1 MVSNLG
7 LSLRS
12 APSARLEGRGR
23 LGRFVNKLVLISV
36 SAREPVPARFN
47 LARYCLAE
55 NARLRPG
62 ATALTVIGDAGVRR
76 WTHAAFDLEVRRL
89 GAGLASLGLEP
100 GARVMIRMGNEANA
114 ALLYFASIAAG
125 FVPLLA
131 SSQLTF
137 EEADFLLRDCGASA
151 LALGAAFEEE
161 AHGGGFAVLRG
172 GDIARLS
179 DCAPLDD
186 YADTAADDPAY
197 LVYTSGTA
205 SRPKGVL
212 HAHRAAWGRRPMRAH
227 WTGLGPGDVMLHA
240 GAINWTYTLGVGI
253 VDPLSAGGSAVLYN
267 GHPDP
272 NVWPRLIAEHRATV
286 FAAVPGVY
294 RQILKYAAP
303 EKADL
308 SSLRHGLSAGAALA
322 PSLLAEW
329 RARTGKEIYEA
340 FGMSE
345 CSTFISSG
353 PTTPV
358 HPGSPGRPQP
368 GRVVAALPQDG
379 GETPLPPGETGILA
393 VRRDEP
399 GLMLGY
405 WNRSEEE
412 REAFRGDWFVS
423 GDLVE
428 FDAEGYMHHHG
439 RADEV
444 MNAGGYRVS
453 PAEVEK
459 CLAAFDHVA
468 EAAAAERPGRDADST
483 IIKAYVVMRD
493 GAAHDEAAILAHCQA
508 HLAAYKRP
516 RAVVFL
522 DALPRN
528 ANGKLNRRALP

>member
-1 MVSNLG
+1 MSYAA
-7 LSLRS
+7 SPDRD
-12 APSARLEGRGR
+12 
-23 LGRFVNKLVLISV
+23 
-36 SAREPVPARFN
+36 PVPARFN
-47 LARYCLAE
+47 LARYCLAA
-55 NARLRPG
+55 NAAARPDV
-62 ATALTVIGDAGVRR
+62 TALTIVGDAGAQR
-76 WTHAAFDLEVRRL
+76 WTHGELDLKVRSL
-89 GAGLASLGLEP
+89 AAGLRSLGLP
-100 GARVMIRMGNEANA
+100 AGARIMIRMGNEANA
-114 ALLYFASIAAG
+114 ALAYFAAIAAG
-125 FVPLLA
+125 YVALLA

-137 EEADFLLRDCGASA
+137 EEAEFLLEDCGAA
-151 LALGAAFEEE
+151 VLALGAAFEHE
-161 AHGGGFAVLRG
+161 AHAGAAVVLRG
-172 GDIARLS
+172 ADLARLS
-179 DCAPLDD
+179 QSAPLAD

-197 LVYTSGTA
+197 LVYTSGTT

-240 GAINWTYTLGVGI
+240 GAINWTYTLGVGV

-272 NVWPRLIAEHRATV
+272 AVWTRLIDEHRATI

-303 EKADL
+303 ETADL

-329 RARTGKEIYEA
+329 RARTGKEIFEA

-368 GRVVAALPQDG
+368 GRVVAALPADG
-379 GETPLPPGETGILA
+379 GDAPLPAGETGVLA
-393 VRRDEP
+393 VRRDDP

-405 WNRSEEE
+405 WNRPDEE
-412 REAFRGDWFVS
+412 RDAFRGAWFVS
-423 GDLVE
+423 GDLVA
-428 FDAEGYMHHHG
+428 FDSEGYMHHHG

-459 CLAAFDHVA
+459 CLLAFDHVA
-468 EAAAAERPGRDADST
+468 EAAAAERPGRDGETT
-483 IIKAYVVMRD
+483 IIKSYVVMRD
-493 GAAHDEAAILAHCQA
+493 NAPQDEEAILAHCHA

-516 RAVVFL
+516 RSVVFL

-528 ANGKLNRRALP
+528 ANGKLNRSALP

>member
-1 MVSNLG
+1 MTEAAV
-7 LSLRS
+7 
-12 APSARLEGRGR
+12 
-23 LGRFVNKLVLISV
+23 
-36 SAREPVPARFN
+36 REPVPAHFN

-55 NARLRPG
+55 NARLRPDV
-62 ATALTVIGDAGVRR
+62 TAITVVGDAGAQR
-76 WTHAAFDLEVRRL
+76 WTHAELDLKVRRL
-89 GAGLASLGLEP
+89 AAGLRALGLAP
-100 GARVMIRMGNEANA
+100 GARVMIRMGNEPNA
-114 ALLYFASIAAG
+114 ALTYFATIAAG
-125 FVPLLA
+125 YVALLA

-137 EEADFLLRDCGASA
+137 EEAGFLLEDCGAAA
-151 LALGAAFEEE
+151 LALGVAFEQE
-161 AHGGGFAVLRG
+161 AHEGGAVVLRG
-172 GDIARLS
+172 DDLKRLLES
-179 DCAPLDD
+179 APLED
-186 YADTAADDPAY
+186 YADTGANDPAY
-197 LVYTSGTA
+197 LVYTSGTT

-272 NVWPRLIAEHRATV
+272 NVWPRLIAEHRATI

-303 EKADL
+303 EMADL

-329 RARTGKEIYEA
+329 RTRTGKDIYEA

-368 GRVVAALPQDG
+368 GRVVATLPSEG
-379 GETPLPPGETGILA
+379 GEAPLLADETGVLA
-393 VRRDEP
+393 VRRDDP

-405 WNRSEEE
+405 WNRPEEE
-412 REAFRGDWFVS
+412 REAFRGAWFVS
-423 GDLVE
+423 GDLVA
-428 FDAEGYMHHHG
+428 FDGEGYMHHHG

-459 CLAAFDHVA
+459 CLLAFDHVA
-468 EAAAAERPGRDADST
+468 EAAAAERPGRDAEAT
-483 IIKAYVVMRD
+483 IIKAYVVLRY
-493 GAAHDEAAILAHCQA
+493 GVAPDEAAILAHCHA
-508 HLAAYKRP
+508 HLASYKRP
-516 RAVVFL
+516 RSVLFL

-528 ANGKLNRRALP
+528 ANGKLNRKALP

>member
-1 MVSNLG
+1 M
-7 LSLRS
+7 
-12 APSARLEGRGR
+12 
-23 LGRFVNKLVLISV
+23 
-36 SAREPVPARFN
+36 REPVPPRFN
-47 LARYCLAE
+47 LARYCLAD
-55 NARLRPG
+55 NARLRPD
-62 ATALTVIGDAGVRR
+62 ATAITVVGDDHVLR
-76 WTHAAFDLEVRRL
+76 WTHAELDLRVRRL
-89 GAGLASLGLEP
+89 AAGLQSLGLAP

-114 ALLYFASIAAG
+114 ALAYFGAIAAG
-125 FVPLLA
+125 YVALLA

-137 EEADFLLRDCGASA
+137 EEADFLLRDCGASV

-161 AHGGGFAVLRG
+161 AHDAPGVTVLRG
-172 GDIARLS
+172 ADLGRLAES
-179 DCAPLDD
+179 APLPG

-197 LVYTSGTA
+197 LVYTSGTT

-212 HAHRAAWGRRPMRAH
+212 HAHRAAWGRRPMREH

-272 NVWPRLIAEHRATV
+272 AVWPRLIEEHRATV

-294 RQILKYAAP
+294 RQMLKYAAP

-322 PSLLAEW
+322 PSLLADW

-368 GRVVAALPQDG
+368 GRVVAALPQEG
-379 GETPLPPGETGILA
+379 GETPLPSGETGVLA
-393 VRRDEP
+393 VRRDDP

-405 WNRSEEE
+405 WNRPEEE
-412 REAFRGDWFVS
+412 REAFRGAWFVS

-444 MNAGGYRVS
+444 MNAGGFRVS

-459 CLAAFDHVA
+459 CLLAFDHVA
-468 EAAAAERPGRDADST
+468 EAAAAERPGRDADAT
-483 IIKAYVVMRD
+483 IIRAYVVMRD
-493 GAAHDEAAILAHCQA
+493 GAPRDEAAILAHCHE

-516 RAVVFL
+516 RSVTFL

-528 ANGKLNRRALP
+528 ANGKLNRKLLP

>member
-1 MVSNLG
+1 MSPPV
-7 LSLRS
+7 
-12 APSARLEGRGR
+12 
-23 LGRFVNKLVLISV
+23 I
-36 SAREPVPARFN
+36 REPVPARFN

-55 NARLRPG
+55 NARVRPHQTAMTVVGDFG
-62 ATALTVIGDAGVRR
+62 ARR
-76 WTHAAFDLEVRRL
+76 WTHAELDLEVRRL
-89 GAGLASLGLEP
+89 AAGLQSLGLP
-100 GARVMIRMGNEANA
+100 KGGRVMIRMGNEPNA
-114 ALLYFASIAAG
+114 ALTYFAAIAAG
-125 FVPLLA
+125 YVALLA
-131 SSQLTF
+131 SSQLTY
-137 EEADFLLRDCGASA
+137 EEADFLLRDCRASA
-151 LALGAAFEEE
+151 LALGAAFEGE
-161 AHGGGFAVLRG
+161 AHGGLATVLRG
-172 GDIARLS
+172 ADLARLGES
-179 DCAPLDD
+179 APLAD
-186 YADTAADDPAY
+186 YADTSAEDPAY
-197 LVYTSGTA
+197 LVYTSGTT

-212 HAHRAAWGRRPMRAH
+212 HAHRAAWGRRPMREH
-227 WTGLGPGDVMLHA
+227 WTGLRPGDVMLHA

-272 NVWPRLIAEHRATV
+272 SVWPRLIREHRATI

-303 EKADL
+303 EAVDL

-322 PSLLAEW
+322 PGLLAEW

-358 HPGSPGRPQP
+358 RPGSPGRPQP
-368 GRVVAALPQDG
+368 GRVVAALPQAG
-379 GETPLPPGETGILA
+379 GETPLPPGETGVLA

-405 WNRSEEE
+405 WNRPEEE
-412 REAFRGDWFVS
+412 REALRGDWFVS

-428 FDAEGYMHHHG
+428 FDADGYMHHHG

-459 CLAAFDHVA
+459 CLLAFDPVA
-468 EAAAAERPGRDADST
+468 EAAAAERPGRDAETT

-493 GAAHDEAAILAHCQA
+493 NAPRNEQAVLDHCHA

-528 ANGKLNRRALP
+528 ANGKLNRAALP

>member
-1 MVSNLG
+1 MQKG
-7 LSLRS
+7 
-12 APSARLEGRGR
+12 A
-23 LGRFVNKLVLISV
+23 VLQSV
-36 SAREPVPARFN
+36 REPVPARFN

-55 NARLRPG
+55 NARLRPEE
-62 ATALTVIGDAGVRR
+62 TAIVVVGDAATLR
-76 WTHAAFDLEVRRL
+76 WTHAEFDLKVRRL
-89 GAGLASLGLEP
+89 GAGLRSLGLEP

-114 ALLYFASIAAG
+114 ALAYFAAIAAG
-125 FVPLLA
+125 CVPLLA

-137 EEADFLLRDCGASA
+137 EEADFLLRDCGAAA
-151 LALGAAFEEE
+151 LALGAAFEAEKHE
-161 AHGGGFAVLRG
+161 ADVAVLRG
-172 GDIARLS
+172 ADLARLAET
-179 DCAPLDD
+179 APLED
-186 YADTAADDPAY
+186 YADTGADDPAY
-197 LVYTSGTA
+197 LVYTSGTT

-267 GHPDP
+267 GHPEP
-272 NVWPRLIAEHRATV
+272 AVWLRLIAEHRATV

-294 RQILKYAAP
+294 RQMLKYAAP
-303 EKADL
+303 ETADL

-368 GRVVAALPQDG
+368 GRVVAALPPEG
-379 GETPLPPGETGILA
+379 GETPLPAGEIGVLA
-393 VRRDEP
+393 VQRDEP

-405 WNRSEEE
+405 WNRPEEE
-412 REAFRGDWFVS
+412 REAYRGDWFVS

-459 CLAAFDHVA
+459 CLLAFDHVA
-468 EAAAAERPGRDADST
+468 EAAAAERPGRDADAT

-493 GAAHDEAAILAHCQA
+493 GAAHDEAAILGHCQA

>member
-1 MVSNLG
+1 MT
-7 LSLRS
+7 
-12 APSARLEGRGR
+12 ET
-23 LGRFVNKLVLISV
+23 IS
-36 SAREPVPARFN
+36 REPVPARFN
-47 LARYCLAE
+47 LARYCLAD
-55 NARLRPG
+55 NARLRPDV
-62 ATALTVIGDAGVRR
+62 TALTVVGDDAVLR
-76 WTHAAFDLEVRRL
+76 WTHAELDLKVRRL
-89 GAGLASLGLEP
+89 AAGLQSLGLAP

-137 EEADFLLRDCGASA
+137 EEADFLLEDCAASV
-151 LALGAAFEEE
+151 LALGAAFESE
-161 AHGGGFAVLRG
+161 AHARDVITLRG
-172 GDIARLS
+172 ADLERLAQSAPIA
-179 DCAPLDD
+179 D
-186 YADTAADDPAY
+186 YADTGANDPAY
-197 LVYTSGTA
+197 LVYTSGTT

-212 HAHRAAWGRRPMRAH
+212 HAHRAAWARRPMRAH

-240 GAINWTYTLGVGI
+240 GAINWTYTLGVGV
-253 VDPLSAGGSAVLYN
+253 VDPLSAGGSAVLFN
-267 GHPDP
+267 GSPDP
-272 NVWPRLIAEHRATV
+272 DVWLRLIAEHRATV

-294 RQILKYAAP
+294 RQLLKYAAP

-308 SSLRHGLSAGAALA
+308 SSLRHALSAGAALLT
-322 PSLLAEW
+322 SLLDEW
-329 RARTGKEIYEA
+329 RTRTGKEIFEA

-353 PTTPV
+353 PETAV

-368 GRVVAALPQDG
+368 GRVVAALPQEG
-379 GETPLPPGETGILA
+379 GETPLPAGETGVLA

-399 GLMLGY
+399 GLMLRY
-405 WNRSEEE
+405 WNRPDEE
-412 REAFRGDWFVS
+412 REAFRGDWFIS
-423 GDLVE
+423 GDLVA
-428 FDAEGYMHHHG
+428 FDAEGYMHHQG

-459 CLAAFDHVA
+459 CLLAFDNVA
-468 EAAAAERPGRDADST
+468 EAAAAERPGRDADTT

-493 GAAHDEAAILAHCQA
+493 GAAPDEAAILAHCHA

-516 RAVVFL
+516 RAVAFL